1 MSHILIVGID
11 TPLITLLRPG
21 LGKERFTVE
30 EIDDGAEALAKIR
43 IAPPDLLLLDWTPL
57 GTSGVEICSH
67 LHRHPAS
74 RTLPI
79 IMLADP
85 TQDQDPVL
93 GLDTGADYV
102 VTKPFSTVVLL
113 ARIRALLRRFPSFPP
128 QLKLNF
134 YNISMDLRA
143 NQVQRNGRV
152 LSIGPTEFRILE
164 LFLRHPKRVFSRE
177 EVRDVIWGSANPV
190 ELRTVD
196 VAILRLRKVIN
207 GPGEKDVVRTVCT
220 AGYALDVDAPPFR
233 SKVTAIAKDERPRR
247 LRRHAAIAV
256 QRADRISVAAR

>member
-30 EIDDGAEALAKIR
+30 EIDDGAGALAKIR

-152 LSIGPTEFRILE
+152 LSIGPTEFRM
-164 LFLRHPKRVFSRE
+164 RSVPSRS
-177 EVRDVIWGSANPV
+177 RA
-190 ELRTVD
+190 
-196 VAILRLRKVIN
+196 RLR
-207 GPGEKDVVRTVCT
+207 
-220 AGYALDVDAPPFR
+220 
-233 SKVTAIAKDERPRR
+233 S
-247 LRRHAAIAV
+247 
-256 QRADRISVAAR
+256 RARA

>member
-30 EIDDGAEALAKIR
+30 EIDDGAEALARIR
-43 IAPPDLLLLDWTPL
+43 IAPPDLLLLDWTPRAI
-57 GTSGVEICSH
+57 SGVEICCQ
-67 LHRHPAS
+67 LRRHPAC

-79 IMLADP
+79 IMLVDP
-85 TQDQDPVL
+85 TRDQDTVL
-93 GLDTGADYV
+93 SLDAGADYV
-102 VTKPFSTVVLL
+102 VTKPFSTGVLL
-113 ARIRALLRRFPSFPP
+113 ARIRALLRRFPSLPP

-134 YNISMDLRA
+134 HDISMDLRA

-196 VAILRLRKVIN
+196 VAILRLRKAIN

-256 QRADRISVAAR
+256 QSADRISLAAR